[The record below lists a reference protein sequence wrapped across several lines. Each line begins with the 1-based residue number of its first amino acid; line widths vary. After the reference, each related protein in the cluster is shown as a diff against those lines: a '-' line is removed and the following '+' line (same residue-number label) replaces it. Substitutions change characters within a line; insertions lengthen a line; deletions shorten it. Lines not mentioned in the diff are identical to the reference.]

1 VVLVRALGYALCCFI
16 GSTGQALCQ
25 VAAPSDS
32 DAYRK
37 FFSQVQVLVGRKL
50 QIQEAIPLNDA
61 EAATVSNISA
71 EVRSQRT
78 RLYDARSAVKQEA
91 LFRSIED
98 EGNSVKHHEWKEQQ
112 LRMIDDAEKKMIPL
126 AVEKLKETL
135 GDPRFQVLDGHVR
148 SGTLASHIAK
158 AIPYPKK

>member
-1 VVLVRALGYALCCFI
+1 MVLVRALGYALCCFI

-37 FFSQVQVLVGRKL
+37 SQVQVLVGRKL

-71 EVRSQRT
+71 EVRSQHT
-78 RLYDARSAVKQEA
+78 RFYDARSVVKQEA

-112 LRMIDDAEKKMIPL
+112 LRTIDDAEKKVISL

-148 SGTLASHIAK
+148 SGTLASHLAK
-158 AIPYPKK
+158 VIPYPKK